1 MIKEGEMKKK
11 GISIAVIDQK
21 GGVGKSTVSANLA
34 CSLSLKEDRKIL
46 LVDMDPQAALSTA
59 FGWNPDELEKTIY
72 NVFFDSASIDSVLLH
87 REDINNVYL
96 LPSNLQ
102 LSEGEVRLIGEI
114 GREYF
119 LKRAIDPVKSEYD
132 YIIIDCPPSL
142 SILTMNALVAADYV
156 LIPVAPDVLSLRG
169 MENLIEYVI
178 KVKNVINPKLEILG
192 IVVNMFDRRTLHAKE
207 AKQVLMEEFGDQ
219 IRIFKTDIMYTTKVK
234 DSYAAKKP
242 VVLFDP
248 NSEVA
253 KQYLILTKEVEDAI
267 EQESTIGS

>member
-1 MIKEGEMKKK
+1 MERS
-11 GISIAVIDQK
+11 GISIAILDHK
-21 GGVGKSTVSANLA
+21 GGVGKSTVTANFACALA
-34 CSLSLKEDRKIL
+34 LRGEKNVV

-59 FGWNPDELEKTIY
+59 FGFNPDELEKTIY
-72 NVFFDSASIDSVLLH
+72 DVFFNSVDVGSVFLH

-102 LSEGEVRLIGEI
+102 LADGEVKLIGEM

-119 LKRAIDPVKSEYD
+119 LKRALESIKNKYD

-169 MENLIEYVI
+169 MENLIEYII
-178 KVKNVINPKLEILG
+178 KVKRVINPRLEILG
-192 IVVNMFDRRTLHAKE
+192 IIINMFDRRTLHAKE
-207 AKQVLMEEFGDQ
+207 AKQILIEEFGEQ

-234 DSYAAKKP
+234 DSYGAKKP
-242 VVLFDP
+242 VVLYDP
-248 NSEVA
+248 SSEVA
-253 KQYLILTKEVEDAI
+253 RQYMALTKEVENAI
-267 EQESTIGS
+267 R

>member
-1 MIKEGEMKKK
+1 MSKGLKKEGRMGRR
-11 GISIAVIDQK
+11 GISICVVDQK

-34 CSLSLKEDRKIL
+34 CALSLEEDKHVL

-59 FGWNPDELEKTIY
+59 FGFNPDELEKTIY
-72 NVFFDSASIDSVLLH
+72 DVFFNSASIESLLLH

-102 LSEGEVRLIGEI
+102 LAEGEVRLIGEM

-119 LKRAIDPVKSEYD
+119 LKRAIEPIKDNYD
-132 YIIIDCPPSL
+132 YIIIDSPPSL
-142 SILTMNALVAADYV
+142 SVLTTNALVAADYV

-178 KVKNVINPKLEILG
+178 KVKRVINPVLEILG
-192 IVVNMFDRRTLHAKE
+192 IIINMFDRRTLHAKE
-207 AKQVLMEEFGDQ
+207 AKQVLLEEFGEQ

-234 DSYAAKKP
+234 DSYGAKKP
-242 VVLFDP
+242 VVLYDP
-248 NSEVA
+248 SSEVA
-253 KQYLILTKEVEDAI
+253 KQYMALTKEVEDAL
-267 EQESTIGS
+267 G